1 MRRFLFLLT
10 VCTASLCASASNRYI
25 TPEGNGTMDGKSWA
39 NAQSDIQNAIWSV
52 GDGDTLFI
60 AEGLY
65 NQVFSVQDGQ
75 TILGGYNATTGKRDI
90 ELYETIIDGTDKGT
104 WIIVKYDN
112 PPTSHIL
119 IDGLTLQNAEHSHEG
134 GAAFIRGNMTISNC
148 HVINCKGSN
157 GGGFHVEQGSATV
170 QAEVKNC
177 IIELC
182 SSTSSGG
189 GIRNKGGLIENCIIR
204 GCQGKYG
211 TIRNEK
217 GIVRNCVLYNNSASV
232 AGWPNSGGIFNEGG
246 DVYNC
251 TVCNNY
257 GSQYAGYCAESGTV
271 YNSVFWGNKAA
282 DGFTEHVNVLSGSAT
297 GSNNVAD
304 DASTSSGYFLTPLLN
319 AENTNAAGPNFR
331 NPTTFVGVPTDAGQI
346 VAMQNADFSITAAS
360 VALRDKADAS
370 KAPAKDIDGMERPKG
385 GGYDV
390 GAYEFDPDKIPIPV
404 TGVNI
409 VQDTIRVIK
418 GESGTLVAQIE
429 PATADNK
436 RLIWSIDDATIASI
450 KNGAVT
456 GLKEDTT
463 IARVETQDGGFKD
476 YAVVVILPIPPKKY
490 PDEVLAADAAYK
502 IEDYTIPSF
511 IPFLVAKE
519 AARIDSLNPA
529 SDLPS
534 IAGKIATMNEKIAK
548 LKGKEE
554 PYNMVANINGDPQT
568 RMAFCWF
575 TNEGVTSGKVQILPK
590 ANATAED
597 FASID
602 GVITLTAEATTTPA
616 LHYFTPIIA
625 KEAGLPI
632 KTAYKYVSHKALA
645 TDLTPGTV
653 YSWRVGYEGHWS
665 PIAQFRTKAAEQGEF
680 SFLYM
685 SDSHIQDENSS
696 STPKVVGEYE
706 YVYNARWCATAAAK
720 TAPEAK
726 FCLFPGDFVETGTE
740 NNSEW
745 EWERWFEESLNPV
758 IMKMPIVPTDGNHDD
773 SKNLNYDYHFNTD
786 WGFYNSVVSAKP
798 QFHGITYSF
807 VYGDVLFLVYSLQ
820 DWWRSS
826 SGESS
831 MLSPYLST
839 DVANWFKDQIEKY
852 PNTKYRVTLAHKN
865 IFSGSGHSEDAEI
878 PLFRKFMLPI
888 FKECGID
895 LAIQGH
901 DHCYE
906 VIGPVDWDTWTV
918 VDGAV
923 QDVQSATYDAN
934 KNMTAKKGGTFTT
947 DNGTMYFIGAT
958 CGRKRYY
965 PYSEEKMN
973 EKYTTDPSKLF
984 DGAHHN
990 VPNYFKL
997 FTSMFGQPGAP
1008 SFSKFTVK
1016 GGADACIEIN
1026 SYTADSN
1033 GNATLINTMK
1043 IKNSRPSS
1051 MATSIENAQD
1061 GSYVLNSEKF
1071 LQDGQLYIRKDGRT
1085 FNVLGVEV
1093 K

>member
-1 MRRFLFLLT
+1 MKRFLFLLT
-10 VCTASLCASASNRYI
+10 VCTAVLCASASNRYV
-25 TPEGNGTMDGKSWA
+25 TPEGSGTMDGKSWA
-39 NAQSDIQNAIWSV
+39 NSQSDIQNAIWSV
-52 GDGDTLFI
+52 AAGDTLFI
-60 AEGLY
+60 AEGTY

-75 TILGGYNATTGKRDI
+75 TILGGYNAVTGKRNI
-90 ELYETIIDGTDKGT
+90 ELYETIIDGTDKSS

-119 IDGLTLQNAEHSHEG
+119 IDGLTLQNAEHTKEG

-148 HVINCKGSN
+148 HIINCKGSN
-157 GGGFHVEQGSATV
+157 GGAFHVEQGSATV
-170 QAEVKNC
+170 QAEIKNC

-182 SSTSSGG
+182 SATSSGG
-189 GIRNKGGLIENCIIR
+189 AIRNKGGLIENCIIR

-217 GIVRNCVLYNNSASV
+217 GIVRNCVLHNNSASV
-232 AGWPNSGGIFNEGG
+232 AGWPDCGGIYNEGG
-246 DVYNC
+246 EVYNC

-257 GSQYAGYCAESGTV
+257 GAQFAGYCAESGTV
-271 YNSVFWGNKAA
+271 YNTVFWGNKAA
-282 DGFTEHVNVLSGSAT
+282 EGFKEHVNAIMGSAT
-297 GSNNVAD
+297 GGNNVAD

-319 AENTNAAGPNFR
+319 ADNTNAAGPNFR

-346 VAMQNADFSITAAS
+346 VAMQNADFSLIAAS
-360 VALRDKADAS
+360 TALLDKADAS
-370 KAPAKDIDGMERPKG
+370 KSPVKDIDGMARPKG
-385 GGYDV
+385 SGYDI

-404 TGVNI
+404 TGVSI
-409 VQDTIRVIK
+409 LQDTIKIIK

-429 PATADNK
+429 PANADNK
-436 RLIWSIDDATIASI
+436 RLTWSIDDASIATI

-463 IARVETQDGGFKD
+463 TAHVQTQDGGFTAS
-476 YAVVVILPIPPKKY
+476 AVVVILPIPPVYY
-490 PDEVLAADAAYK
+490 PKEVLAADEAYK
-502 IEDYTIPSF
+502 IENYTIPTF
-511 IPFLVAKE
+511 TRFLVMKE
-519 AARIDSLNPA
+519 AARIDSAKCTDFSIITDRLN
-529 SDLPS
+529 
-534 IAGKIATMNEKIAK
+534 KMNEAIAE
-548 LKGKEE
+548 LQGKEE
-554 PYNMVANINGDPQT
+554 PYNMIANINGDPQT

-575 TNEGVTSGKVQILPK
+575 TNEGITDGKVQIIAK
-590 ANATAED
+590 ANASASD
-597 FASID
+597 FEAGT
-602 GVITLTAEATTTPA
+602 GVININAEATTTPA
-616 LHYFTPIIA
+616 LHYFTAIIA
-625 KEAGLPI
+625 KEAGLPL

-645 TDLTPGTV
+645 TDLAPGTT
-653 YSWRVGYEGHWS
+653 YSWRVGYAGHWS

-696 STPKVVGEYE
+696 ETPKVVGEYE
-706 YVYNARWCATAAAK
+706 YVYNAKWCATAAAK
-720 TAPEAK
+720 TVPEAK

-740 NNSEW
+740 ANSEW

-758 IMKMPIVPTDGNHDD
+758 IMKMPMVVTDGNHDD

-831 MLSPYLST
+831 MLSPYIST
-839 DVANWFKDQIEKY
+839 DIANWFKDQIAKY

-878 PLFRKFMLPI
+878 PLFRKYMLPL

-918 VDGAV
+918 ADGAV
-923 QDVQSATYDAN
+923 SDVESVEINTN
-934 KNMTAKKGGTFTT
+934 KNMTGKKGGTFTT

-965 PYSEEKMN
+965 PYSEATMN
-973 EKYTTDPSKLF
+973 EKYTDDPSKLF

-1026 SYTADSN
+1026 SYTADKN

-1043 IKNSRPSS
+1043 IKNSRPSTMPTGIGNTQVEDS
-1051 MATSIENAQD
+1051 NT
-1061 GSYVLNSEKF
+1061 EKF
-1071 LQDGQLYIRKDGRT
+1071 IRDGQLYIRKDGKIY
-1085 FNVLGVEV
+1085 NVIGQ
-1093 K
+1093 KIAQ